1 MSDKPK
7 DPMDAFRDLVGQW
20 ERGVNQIANQA
31 MGNEQ
36 FSRAMHGLSSAAFSA
51 RAGVGEAME
60 KYLATV
66 NLPSRADIVAIGE
79 RLQAIESHLARLTE
93 LVALVAGANA
103 PAAANAASKPKR
115 TRQPPQKAGGPS

>member
-1 MSDKPK
+1 MSDKPR

-36 FSRAMHGLSSAAFSA
+36 FSRAMHGLSSAAFGA

-60 KYLATV
+60 KYLATL
-66 NLPSRADIVAIGE
+66 NLPSRADIVSIGE
-79 RLQAIESHLARLTE
+79 RLQAIETQVARLTE
-93 LVALVAGANA
+93 LVVLIAGANSA
-103 PAAANAASKPKR
+103 SASTAHSKPKR
-115 TRQPPQKAGGPS
+115 TRQPPQKSGSAS